1 MRRAAFALPAAALL
15 LSAHAFGQAAEP
27 LPGRTAAAEAS
38 SAVAFGTEPVLVD
51 RAVAGFFAPDTGG
64 VKRPH
69 FVYERVLAFEARLEA
84 LADPDRDSG
93 VRPYRSRHVVA
104 ALERHVAET
113 LLASLHIDPE
123 PTAAELTRQM
133 QGARARLVERVG
145 GEPALAAAMRAD
157 GMGGRDVYAL
167 LRRQALASLYLDR
180 MVAPMLAP
188 TDEEL
193 RALHARGATP
203 FRDVPYVTIR
213 PRLERWYTARKLVAA
228 VQAYYQNARGRLT
241 LVQLGPLPGE
251 EAAEGDVR
259 PSR

>member
-1 MRRAAFALPAAALL
+1 MQRAALALCLAL
-15 LSAHAFGQAAEP
+15 
-27 LPGRTAAAEAS
+27 S
-38 SAVAFGTEPVLVD
+38 SASAFAETQSISEAVPVD
-51 RAVAGFFAPDTGG
+51 RTVARFFAPDTGG
-64 VKRPH
+64 VKNPH
-69 FVYERVLAFEARLEA
+69 FVYERVLSFEARLEA
-84 LADPDRDSG
+84 LADPDRDASAK
-93 VRPYRSRHVVA
+93 PYRSRHVVS

-133 QGARARLVERVG
+133 QSARARLVERVG

-157 GMGGRDVYAL
+157 GIGARDVYTL

-188 TDEEL
+188 TEEEL
-193 RALHARGATP
+193 RALHSRGQTP
-203 FRDVPYVTIR
+203 FRDLPYATVR

-241 LVQLGPLPGE
+241 LVQLAPFPGE
-251 EAAEGDVR
+251 E
-259 PSR
+259 